1 MDVVLRARPFER
13 GRRVSRARCIERE
26 RSHFRRERARQ
37 VLEQVHKVADFADYA
52 AVTLLGIVGPVRGRQ
67 SSLRYAQ
74 GQASV
79 DPVKDGERSAAPLEK
94 FLALAGKRGKPAV
107 EADRENPPGGG
118 VSLGDLVEF
127 SFTHAQRLFGEDVFA
142 LLQGRDHQGR
152 VQVMRRG
159 DEDGVLGLVAQD
171 LRGVS
176 RAIAKPEAPGG
187 SLGGDAGRVRQAS
200 ELDAGDF
207 AQGGEELRLAETPG
221 ANPSNADAADSDA
234 LAWERGRPARFGAK
248 SKLRHML

>member
-1 MDVVLRARPFER
+1 GEADLDMDVVLRARPFER
-13 GRRVSRARCIERE
+13 GRRISSSPALRIDRE
-26 RSHFRRERARQ
+26 RSNFRRERPRQ
-37 VLEQVHKVADFADYA
+37 VLEQVHKVANFADHPT
-52 AVTLLGIVGPVRGRQ
+52 VTLLGIVAPVRGRQ
-67 SSLRYAQ
+67 PS
-74 GQASV
+74 GV
-79 DPVKDGERSAAPLEK
+79 DPVKNGERSAASLEK
-94 FLALAGKRGKPAV
+94 LLALAGKRGKPAV
-107 EADRENPPGGG
+107 EADRENPAGGG
-118 VSLGDLVEF
+118 VSFGDLVEF
-127 SFTHAQRLFGEDVFA
+127 NFTHAQRLFDEDVFA

-234 LAWERGRPARFGAK
+234 LAWE
-248 SKLRHML
+248 

>member
-1 MDVVLRARPFER
+1 MSFVLAPEPPRAAAVVPIEPGLPKVLRDRGASSAKHLHAFLGNARVTGGEIQNFAPRSVGEADLDMDVVLRARPFER
-13 GRRVSRARCIERE
+13 GRRVSPARIERE

-118 VSLGDLVEF
+118 
-127 SFTHAQRLFGEDVFA
+127 
-142 LLQGRDHQGR
+142 
-152 VQVMRRG
+152 
-159 DEDGVLGLVAQD
+159 
-171 LRGVS
+171 
-176 RAIAKPEAPGG
+176 
-187 SLGGDAGRVRQAS
+187 
-200 ELDAGDF
+200 
-207 AQGGEELRLAETPG
+207 
-221 ANPSNADAADSDA
+221 
-234 LAWERGRPARFGAK
+234 
-248 SKLRHML
+248 